1 MKKTIINS
9 LTICTLFF
17 ATAVNAQVGVG
28 VPAENIHPSAEL
40 EVKSTTKGF
49 LPPRMTK
56 AERDAIVTPAA
67 GLLIY
72 QTDGDENNT
81 TTNIIL
87 PPTSVTPIGNNVFVG
102 PIKLRT
108 IKLPPA
114 IISSSGGTG
123 ATGSTSLSSG
133 PGLYYYDGTSWKNVV
148 GAQGATGAQGVQGE
162 TGAVG
167 AQGIQGEVGI
177 QGIKGD
183 IGETGA
189 VGAQGETGAVGPK
202 GDTGAQGITG
212 EQGPKGDKGEQGLP
226 GNNGVTGYP
235 FNPIQFATTTLPSG
249 TKSYYYTILLSQATT
264 ISGLQTYLNGGVDPI
279 RCGIYRG
286 RIKAGIGYITL
297 VGQTNLFSPFGSGY
311 LRVPITAVS
320 AQNLSFDAGEYITI
334 AFHSSGSTNVFYNSA
349 PLSMGSNTDIMFS
362 GISNYANSGFPAI
375 LTSTA
380 ILNSITN
387 KICFELY

>member
-1 MKKTIINS
+1 MKKTLLNS

-17 ATAVNAQVGVG
+17 ATALNAQVGIG

-56 AERDAIVTPAA
+56 AQRDAIVTPAA

-133 PGLYYYDGTSWKNVV
+133 PGLYYFDGTSWKNVV
-148 GAQGATGAQGVQGE
+148 GAQGATGAQG
-162 TGAVG
+162 
-167 AQGIQGEVGI
+167 I
-177 QGIKGD
+177 
-183 IGETGA
+183 
-189 VGAQGETGAVGPK
+189 QGETGAVGPK
-202 GDTGAQGITG
+202 GDQGAQGL
-212 EQGPKGDKGEQGLP
+212 QGPKGDQG
-226 GNNGVTGYP
+226 GVTSK
-235 FNPIQFATTTLPSG
+235 I
-249 TKSYYYTILLSQATT
+249 YTIGLWPELGGYVFK
-264 ISGLQTYLNGGVDPI
+264 ISADGTHGLVAETQDQSVASSWYL
-279 RCGIYRG
+279 
-286 RIKAGIGYITL
+286 
-297 VGQTNLFSPFGSGY
+297 
-311 LRVPITAVS
+311 
-320 AQNLSFDAGEYITI
+320 AQDAISNPVN
-334 AFHSSGSTNVFYNSA
+334 HSTNGQKFMDWRLPTKYELNEMYLQKGVVGGFVYVSYWSSTEYYDYSGHGAWLQNFSNGNQYTSLKGNDFYLVRSVRA
-349 PLSMGSNTDIMFS
+349 F
-362 GISNYANSGFPAI
+362 
-375 LTSTA
+375 
-380 ILNSITN
+380 
-387 KICFELY
+387 

>member
-17 ATAVNAQVGVG
+17 ATAVNAQVGIG
-28 VPAENIHPSAEL
+28 LPAENIHPSAEL

-72 QTDGDENNT
+72 QTDGDANNT
-81 TTNIIL
+81 T
-87 PPTSVTPIGNNVFVG
+87 IGNNAFNGTTNLQSIVI
-102 PIKLRT
+102 P
-108 IKLPPA
+108 
-114 IISSSGGTG
+114 SS
-123 ATGSTSLSSG
+123 
-133 PGLYYYDGTSWKNVV
+133 PGLYYFDGTSWKNVV